1 MGEATVKKDF
11 PILNF
16 GIVTLEMLLEYAKDR
31 LVKGE
36 TKYKKYIE
44 SSGLIERNYKLVQLL
59 DIDVSLQSIQALESC
74 YENKKTKFNSY
85 KLRINLLN
93 ENISPNNIDNWVSVF
108 NSVLHEPI
116 TF

>member
-16 GIVTLEMLLEYAKDR
+16 GVVTLEMLLEYAEDR
-31 LVKGE
+31 VGE
-36 TKYKKYIE
+36 KKTKYKKYIE

-59 DIDVSLQSIQALESC
+59 DIDVSLQSIQALEKC

>member
-1 MGEATVKKDF
+1 
-11 PILNF
+11 
-16 GIVTLEMLLEYAKDR
+16 MLLEYAEDR
-31 LVKGE
+31 VGE
-36 TKYKKYIE
+36 KKTKYKKYIE

-59 DIDVSLQSIQALESC
+59 DIDVSLQSIQALENC

-85 KLRINLLN
+85 KLRINLLD

>member
-16 GIVTLEMLLEYAKDR
+16 GVTTLEKLLEYVEDR
-31 LVKGE
+31 IGE
-36 TKYKKYIE
+36 GKTKYKKYIE
-44 SSGLIERNYKLVQLL
+44 NSGTIERNYKLVQLL
-59 DIDVSLQSIQALESC
+59 DVDVSLQSIQALERC
-74 YENKKTKFNSY
+74 YENKETKFNSY

-116 TF
+116 KF

>member
-1 MGEATVKKDF
+1 M
-11 PILNF
+11 NY
-16 GIVTLEMLLEYAKDR
+16 GIVTLENFLSYAEDR
-31 LVKGE
+31 VGE
-36 TKYKKYIE
+36 KKTKYKKYIE

-108 NSVLHEPI
+108 NSVRHEPI